1 MSIVIRPVP
10 ITPDML
16 LSSSIPEIE
25 KPVWDEEAD
34 YPVGAQVFYLG
45 HDYESAEAPNVG
57 NIPPDSPLHW
67 ALIGVTNRWRMFD
80 ALGEIKSVATS
91 PLVVKLLPGTRI
103 DSIAL
108 RGLRATNVHIEIR
121 EGDGGPLIYETDKQ
135 LGRVGVTRWSQ
146 YFFEPFSLL
155 DAATFTR
162 IPSSRQACITITI
175 TGDET
180 VAVGDLVIGR
190 ASSIGRAEYGA
201 QAGIVSYGR
210 KDRTATGGSRLRRGK
225 FARRNSLHT
234 VVEARDKD
242 RVFKTLADLRE
253 TPCLF
258 QGTTALGHE
267 LLTLFGTYE
276 DFSIDIAY
284 VSASYLSIEMLGF
297 AEKTEPEGN

>member
-10 ITPDML
+10 VTPDML
-16 LSSSIPEIE
+16 ISSSIPEND
-25 KPVWDEEAD
+25 KPAWDVEGEYA
-34 YPVGAQVFYLG
+34 VGDQVTYMRQC
-45 HDYESAEAPNVG
+45 YESVQAPNVG
-57 NIPPDSPLHW
+57 NIPTSDPLHW
-67 ALIGVTNRWRMFD
+67 ALIGASNRWRMFD
-80 ALGEIKSVATS
+80 ALGEVKSVAPS
-91 PLVVKLLPGTRI
+91 PLVVKLIPGTRI

-108 RGLRATNVHIEIR
+108 RGLRATSVNIEIR
-121 EGDGGPLIYETDKQ
+121 EGDGGPLIYEIDKP
-135 LGRVGVTRWSQ
+135 LGRTGIASWSQ

-155 DAATFTR
+155 DAATFTQ
-162 IPSSRQACITITI
+162 IPSLRQACITITI
-175 TGDET
+175 TGDAS
-180 VAVGDLVIGR
+180 VAIGDLVIGR

-210 KDRTATGGSRLRRGK
+210 KDRTATGGSRLIRGR

-234 VVEARDKD
+234 LVESKDKD

-276 DFSIDIAY
+276 DFSVDIAY
-284 VSASYLSIEMLGF
+284 VTASYLSIELLGF
-297 AEKTEPEGN
+297 AEKIEPEGI